1 MNNFF
6 VVSKPSVSKTV
17 GNIQYSRYNNT
28 PPPAPQ
34 KPTPKTVIAVAKANA
49 IKQQIA
55 SAASNVKTEV
65 KPVSGIS
72 HLITKKHTVKQYRAV
87 TGISHLLD
95 DAK

>member
-6 VVSKPSVSKTV
+6 VVSKPSFSKTV
-17 GNIQYSRYNNT
+17 GNIEYSRYNNT

-34 KPTPKTVIAVAKANA
+34 KPTPKTVVAVAKANA

-55 SAASNVKTEV
+55 SEASNLNSEA

-72 HLITKKHTVKQYRAV
+72 HLITKRHKVKQYKAV
-87 TGISHLLD
+87 TGISHLLQD
-95 DAK
+95 N